1 MISLALS
8 FVLVSVAALSSGLT
22 PPPSRQ
28 MSARRQSYAPRNASH
43 VLPQEQREH
52 NGLYAEEGANES
64 GRFASLPSDF
74 LDEYT
79 KEGISNDH
87 HSRDRVVANDRPG
100 ETTSRVDLHE
110 FFRNNQVIIYL
121 VCSCVLTG
129 LVLVFTLVTAYGGRR
144 ESNSGRPTSSASW
157 AKFAESYPLL
167 DRSPLRVGRDS
178 PVTQRLGSSDDDDD
192 ENEAVVEEKN
202 ENALDC
208 TPAVN
213 CERGDRASSFAGC
226 TPSEI
231 SEGPWSMTWSFTG
244 EPPQVLIKSKATVK
258 REVERDDP
266 IEMLTI
272 VRPSRFFPGRLLDM
286 CNQDAPLTFHVLLP
300 NGRQHHSK
308 WLAHGRHS
316 EVFRVASLL
325 RRTVLKVV
333 PVTGDFTD
341 QEVDIIASA
350 IECCFKLSA
359 LKHGMTFRA
368 PNFIE
373 VERIVCVFDQFPE
386 WLLRRGNQGLDCSN
400 ESLAESL
407 ASEMANTDGSSDAS
421 DLSTAFRPWKGAYQC
436 CLTRHFIVF
445 ELSYAGKPL
454 SRISLRSAVQG
465 RSLVQQAAC
474 CLAVAERALGLRHT
488 GVDADK
494 LLVAMTD
501 AASLEYRLPN
511 RATPI
516 SIESAGLKAHL
527 AGCLSFD
534 IDSAGTDRETPRF
547 YGNVMWLGAVMD
559 SMVNKLRSEVP
570 ESRARAER
578 ADLEELLSWQAQL
591 QQCNSAEEFVAALG
605 L

>member
-1 MISLALS
+1 MRN
-8 FVLVSVAALSSGLT
+8 SVASTVLKGTYETVYVDAKNAMALNLVEPPAWSSDRKRAYSL
-22 PPPSRQ
+22 
-28 MSARRQSYAPRNASH
+28 
-43 VLPQEQREH
+43 
-52 NGLYAEEGANES
+52 
-64 GRFASLPSDF
+64 RFHLGCGGKAF
-74 LDEYT
+74 K
-79 KEGISNDH
+79 KEVISNDH
-87 HSRDRVVANDRPG
+87 HSRDRVVATDRPG

-144 ESNSGRPTSSASW
+144 QSNSGRPTSSASW

-192 ENEAVVEEKN
+192 ENEAGVEKKN

-208 TPAVN
+208 ATAVN
-213 CERGDRASSFAGC
+213 CERGERASSFAGC

-258 REVERDDP
+258 RP
-266 IEMLTI
+266 IE
-272 VRPSRFFPGRLLDM
+272 VFPGRLLDL

-350 IECCFKLSA
+350 IECCL
-359 LKHGMTFRA
+359 
-368 PNFIE
+368 
-373 VERIVCVFDQFPE
+373 IVCVFDQFPE
-386 WLLRRGNQGLDCSN
+386 WLLRRANQGLDCSN

-407 ASEMANTDGSSDAS
+407 ASEMAGTDGSSDAS

-534 IDSAGTDRETPRF
+534 FDSAGTCHSRF
-547 YGNVMWLGAVMD
+547 
-559 SMVNKLRSEVP
+559 S
-570 ESRARAER
+570 
-578 ADLEELLSWQAQL
+578 
-591 QQCNSAEEFVAALG
+591 
-605 L
+605 